1 LGESYEGKLAVAN
14 VVLNRVR
21 SSQYGNSITD
31 VIYARNQFSGV
42 SDGNGGPSSTFQA
55 RLSAGPRSSD
65 CLKAAMAALSG
76 ENNIGNYTYF
86 RALQV
91 ANLGAYSSYT
101 IIGNHCFY

>member
-1 LGESYEGKLAVAN
+1 MRGRVA
-14 VVLNRVR
+14 
-21 SSQYGNSITD
+21 G
-31 VIYARNQFSGV
+31 
-42 SDGNGGPSSTFQA
+42 
-55 RLSAGPRSSD
+55 GPRSLE